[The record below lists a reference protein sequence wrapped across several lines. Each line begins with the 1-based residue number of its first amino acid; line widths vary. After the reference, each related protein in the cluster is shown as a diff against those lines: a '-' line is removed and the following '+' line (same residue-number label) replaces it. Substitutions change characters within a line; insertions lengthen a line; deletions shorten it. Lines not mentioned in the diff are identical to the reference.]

1 MRRAETKAINLQVY
15 AVMQLGLT
23 VEAGTGRDEAG
34 PPGTPMHKKLRKK
47 LMFKVVLAV
56 KISLRTMNYVAV

>member
-1 MRRAETKAINLQVY
+1 
-15 AVMQLGLT
+15 MQLGLT

-34 PPGTPMHKKLRKK
+34 PPGAPMHKKLRKK

-56 KISLRTMNYVAV
+56 KISLKIMNYVAV